1 MAARTEGFF
10 AKALIGGVLVV
21 VPLYLA
27 ILLLMKA
34 ASSLIGVVKPIAK
47 FLPPWIPAANLL
59 AIALVLVVC
68 FVIGAALLTPVG
80 VRFRAQL
87 HRAVLGRI
95 PGYDIIRSLGE
106 RIAGRGSG
114 DDANNWKP
122 ALVEIEDALVP
133 AFIVEHLADGR
144 FTVFV
149 PSAPTPF
156 AGAIYVLVAA
166 RVHPVDVSFTQAIK
180 TISHWGVGT
189 AALVAAMPAAGNE
202 QTTRTGV
209 LK

>member
-10 AKALIGGVLVV
+10 AKALITGVLVV

-34 ASSLIGVVKPIAK
+34 AGSLLGIVKPIAK
-47 FLPPWIPAANLL
+47 LLPAWLPAANIL

-68 FVIGAALLTPVG
+68 FLVGAALLTRIG
-80 VRFRAQL
+80 RSFRAWL
-87 HRAVLGRI
+87 NSAVLERI
-95 PGYDIIRSLGE
+95 PGYELIRGLGE
-106 RIAGRGSG
+106 RMAGLRSG

-133 AFIVEHLADGR
+133 AFIVERLDDGS

-156 AGAIYVLVAA
+156 AGAIYVLAA
-166 RVHPVDVSFTQAIK
+166 SRVHPVDVPFTEALK
-180 TISHWGVGT
+180 AISHWGQGIG
-189 AALVAAMPAAGNE
+189 ALVAARQDRVPA
-202 QTTRTGV
+202 TTTGGM
-209 LK
+209 K

>member
-1 MAARTEGFF
+1 MSARTEGFF

-34 ASSLIGVVKPIAK
+34 ASSLLGIVKPIAK
-47 FLPPWIPAANLL
+47 LLPAWMPAANIL

-68 FVIGAALLTPVG
+68 FLVGAALLTPVG
-80 VRFRAQL
+80 VSFRAQL

-95 PGYDIIRSLGE
+95 PGYDLIRSLGE

-114 DDANNWKP
+114 DDTNNWKP

-133 AFIVEHLADGR
+133 AFIVEHLPGGR

-156 AGAIYVLVAA
+156 GGAIYVLTAT
-166 RVHPVDVSFTQAIK
+166 RVHPVDVPFTHAIK

-189 AALVAAMPAAGNE
+189 GAMVAAMPPAGKE
-202 QTTRTGV
+202 QVTTTGE